1 MNWPDLIIGLIG
13 GGGITTVVVA
23 LINKKKSP
31 YDLYTEF
38 IQTQREWMER
48 VEADLTKE
56 RQDSME
62 KTYIITQ
69 TRLCE
74 AKISNPKVKCPVD
87 EANDAR
93 LKNKCRI
100 CHEQTQS
107 GN

>member
-1 MNWPDLIIGLIG
+1 VNWTELLIGLIG

-48 VEADLTKE
+48 VEADLSKE

-74 AKISNPKVKCPVD
+74 AKRTNPNMECPVD
-87 EANDAR
+87 AANDRR
-93 LKNKCRI
+93 LKDKCRI
-100 CHEQTQS
+100 CEKTQS
-107 GN
+107 EN